1 MSYLPIMARHHRKFA
16 LATGLLITALALMPE
31 MSIAQQVI
39 VNRSLGISRLD
50 LPTLRAAFAMRLLE
64 WPDGTR
70 VVPYVM
76 NPDSSVHTR
85 FAKQVLQVFPYQLQ
99 QAWDRLV
106 FSGTGQAPIVVTS
119 PADMRRR
126 VAQTPG
132 GIGYVPD
139 DYINESVSTIE
150 VVD

>member
-1 MSYLPIMARHHRKFA
+1 MARNHRDFA
-16 LATGLLITALALMPE
+16 LAAGLLITATALMPE

-39 VNRSLGISRLD
+39 VNRSLAISQLD
-50 LPTLRAAFAMRLLE
+50 VPTLRAAFGMRLLE

-70 VVPYVM
+70 VVPFVM
-76 NPDSSVHTR
+76 DSNSTVHAR

-106 FSGTGQAPIVVTS
+106 FSGTGQAPRVVSS

-139 DYINESVSTIE
+139 DYIDESVSTIE
-150 VVD
+150 VVE